1 MFVTV
6 DARVHNDRCEM
17 TFSWVS
23 ENCLW
28 VFRKQKDACVS
39 VGYTTLTDDKC
50 YTLDAICLRY
60 RFMCVSVSTL
70 LMRLMRC

>member
-23 ENCLW
+23 ETFF
-28 VFRKQKDACVS
+28 VGFRKLF
-39 VGYTTLTDDKC
+39 VG
-50 YTLDAICLRY
+50 
-60 RFMCVSVSTL
+60 F
-70 LMRLMRC
+70 